1 MNRINQLYEHFKKCS
16 KVTTDSRLDVEGSLF
31 FALSGE
37 NFDGNRF
44 AREAIQKGARMAVVD
59 NLGSDTN
66 SKFFPVENVLLT
78 LQKLA
83 EKHRKEM
90 KTPLLAITG
99 TNGKTTTKELVSTV
113 LSSEKKIHFTQ
124 GNFNN
129 HIGVPLTL
137 LGITKETELA
147 VVEMG
152 ANHPGEIRELCEIA
166 HPDYG
171 LLTNIG
177 KAHLEGFGTLQGVIN
192 TKKEVYRAVAKNSG
206 LVFVNRDDDL
216 LMFLSENIRRY
227 TYGTGKADVT
237 GKLFQRKPF
246 LKIKWKKKFPE
257 HLLETHLYGTYN
269 FYNVMA
275 AIAVGNYFDISPE
288 NITNSIA
295 HFIPSNNRSQVV
307 NTGKNTVILDAYN
320 ANPGS
325 MSLAVKDFYET
336 RFDNPMVIL
345 GDMFELGKE
354 AQHEHQLIV
363 DLLLKMNIEKSIL
376 VGNHFCQTVFKTG
389 FQCFKTTAEVMED
402 LQNHPL
408 KNHTILIKGS
418 RAMQLEQLIKCL

>member
-1 MNRINQLYEHFKKCS
+1 MNRINQLYEQFKKCS

-44 AREAIQKGARMAVVD
+44 AHKAIQKGAMMAVVD
-59 NLGSDTN
+59 NLGSDSDSN
-66 SKFFPVENVLLT
+66 FFPVENVLIT

-83 EKHRKEM
+83 ERHRKEM
-90 KTPLLAITG
+90 NTPLLAITG

-113 LSSEKKIHFTQ
+113 LSSEKKIHFTK

-152 ANHPGEIRELCEIA
+152 ANHPGEIKELCAIA

-177 KAHLEGFGTLQGVIN
+177 KAHLEGFGNLQGVIH
-192 TKKEVYRAVAKNSG
+192 TKQELYRAVDRNSG
-206 LVFVNRDDDL
+206 LVFVNFDDDL
-216 LMFLSENIRRY
+216 LMFLSEKIRRY
-227 TYGTGKADVT
+227 TYGAGKADVT
-237 GKLFQRKPF
+237 GKLFQRNPY
-246 LKIKWKKKFPE
+246 LKIKWQKKRPE
-257 HLLETHLYGTYN
+257 HLLETHLYGAYN

-275 AIAVGNYFDISPE
+275 AIAVGNYFNISPE
-288 NITNSIA
+288 NIKNSIA
-295 HFIPSNNRSQVV
+295 HFTPSNNRSQVV

-336 RFDNPMVIL
+336 HFDNPMVIL

-354 AQHEHQLIV
+354 AQQEHQLIV
-363 DLLLKMNIEKSIL
+363 DLLLKMNIEKRFL
-376 VGNHFCQTVFKTG
+376 VGNHFCQTNYHTA
-389 FQCFKTTAEVMED
+389 FQCFKTTAETMEAIKK
-402 LQNHPL
+402 HPV

-418 RAMQLEQLIKCL
+418 RAMQLEQLIKFL